1 MTTGKTIALTRQ
13 TFVGKVIPLL
23 FNTFSR
29 FVIAFPP
36 RSTCLLISWL
46 QSPSAVILEPRKIK
60 SVTVAIVS
68 PSLCLEVMGPGAMIL
83 VSLNVEF

>member
-1 MTTGKTIALTRQ
+1 MNLVAGVTQPT
-13 TFVGKVIPLL
+13 
-23 FNTFSR
+23 
-29 FVIAFPP
+29 
-36 RSTCLLISWL
+36 
-46 QSPSAVILEPRKIK
+46 VILEPKKIK